1 MSPGRDLHDV
11 EHGSAAGN
19 AAHKM
24 TQNVPRDVSWV
35 LSWECLSSHVAGYIQ
50 PREERSQQN
59 SGRRREPVRMASPL
73 FGQESP
79 LFCSP

>member
-11 EHGSAAGN
+11 EHGSATGK

-24 TQNVPRDVSWV
+24 TRNVSRDVSWV
-35 LSWECLSSHVAGYIQ
+35 LSWECLSSCVARYIQ

-59 SGRRREPVRMASPL
+59 SGRRQELIRMAPPL